1 MLIGI
6 DGRLW
11 SQTGVGRYIRNLT
24 SNLSRIDQK
33 NKYVIFVRSDDLENV
48 QKRIKN
54 KNWKIIISDIKWHSL
69 SEQTTFASK
78 LNKYNFDLVHFPYF
92 SIPVLYRK
100 KYVITL
106 HDLIAKKIKTGRA
119 SRFPYPL
126 YLLKRQSYLF
136 IIRNA
141 LKTSVKIIVPSN
153 AVRNDILSS
162 YKNIHP
168 DKVIVTY
175 EGAFENKN
183 LKATEDLIK
192 EKYFLRIG
200 NFYPHKNVE
209 NLLTSFKDFVG
220 RKKYKDIKLVLV
232 GKKDYFFK
240 NIWEQV
246 EKLNLSQNIIFINNP
261 SDKDLFSLYKNAIAT
276 VIPSLMEGFSLTA
289 VEAMSVGSPVVCSD
303 IEVHKEICKN
313 AAIFFDPNSTKEMR
327 EKMEMVLE
335 DSVKRA
341 KLIENGFKRA
351 SIFSWEKM
359 ARHTLEIYE
368 SSISL
373 R

>member
-24 SNLSRIDQK
+24 SNLSMIDQK
-33 NKYVIFVRSDDLENV
+33 NKYVIFVRSDDLDDVKN
-48 QKRIKN
+48 KIKN
-54 KNWKIIISDIKWHSL
+54 KNWKIVISDIKWHSL
-69 SEQTTFASK
+69 SEQTTFASE

-92 SIPVLYRK
+92 SIPVFYRK
-100 KYVITL
+100 KYVVTL
-106 HDLIAKKIKTGRA
+106 HDLIAKKIKTGKA
-119 SRFPYPL
+119 SSLPYPL
-126 YLLKRQSYLF
+126 YLLKRQGYLF
-136 IIRNA
+136 IIKNA

-153 AVRNDILSS
+153 AIRNDILFS

-175 EGAFENKN
+175 EGASEKTN
-183 LKATEDLIK
+183 LKATKNLIN
-192 EKYFLRIG
+192 EKYFLRVG

-240 NIWEQV
+240 NIWEQA
-246 EKLNLSQNIIFINNP
+246 EKLDLVKNIIFINNP
-261 SDKDLFSLYKNAIAT
+261 NDKELFSLYKNAVAT
-276 VIPSLMEGFSLTA
+276 VIPSFMEGFSLTA
-289 VEAMSVGSPVVCSD
+289 VEAMSMGCPVIASD
-303 IEVHKEICKN
+303 IEVHREICKD
-313 AAIFFDPNSTKEMR
+313 AAIYFDPYDTYDLKQKLEL
-327 EKMEMVLE
+327 VLE
-335 DSVKRA
+335 RKEIVG
-341 KLIENGFKRA
+341 KLIQKGRIRVKY
-351 SIFSWEKM
+351 FSWERM
-359 ARHTLEIYE
+359 ARQTIEIYE
-368 SSISL
+368 SSNSL